1 MDGRMALP
9 LNRIGRG
16 EFVRIARVAAVAV
29 AMAMAVVVVAVV
41 TQVIAS

>member
-16 EFVRIARVAAVAV
+16 EFVRIARVAVA
-29 AMAMAVVVVAVV
+29 VVAVV
-41 TQVIAS
+41 TQVIWS